1 MCWAWASQVR
11 TIWALERPVYACI
24 EIFYEFGVK
33 QKHSHITFMNL
44 LKSEGLMS
52 SEGLAKQSWYIPC
65 PINPITRGEA
75 FIHILMSK

>member
-11 TIWALERPVYACI
+11 AIWALERPVYACV

-52 SEGLAKQSWYIPC
+52 SEGLAKQNSLDIYPV
-65 PINPITRGEA
+65 PLLQSLEEK
-75 FIHILMSK
+75 HILMSK